1 MKAIW
6 QNDELQSTYK
16 KCLSDLIFWTHGRI
30 DLLHAFQ
37 LPFLKSLTD
46 AEWFSFPFARWE
58 RQLRAYGRQPGRPKL
73 HTGDWRAVPL
83 KGEDQAKLS
92 ERRLRGLV
100 PVALELSELV
110 DAELVD
116 AELVLAAFERLHA
129 APHIGPHFVKLA
141 TLSLDAA
148 RPSLKLAAD
157 NCIIGPG
164 SIEWHKKLGGVELA
178 TILADLSEETHTFA
192 TDSLRPGNFRQKTKH
207 GLSDVRVLWYFS
219 VTNAPFAS
227 PA

>member
-1 MKAIW
+1 LKAIW

-100 PVALELSELV
+100 PFALELSELV

-116 AELVLAAFERLHA
+116 AELVLAAFEGLHA
-129 APHIGPHFVKLA
+129 TPHIGPHFVKLA

-157 NCIIGPG
+157 NCSWGARARLRYATPRG
-164 SIEWHKKLGGVELA
+164 HLA
-178 TILADLSEETHTFA
+178 TARHAACAGEHCVKPL
-192 TDSLRPGNFRQKTKH
+192 
-207 GLSDVRVLWYFS
+207 
-219 VTNAPFAS
+219 NAVEHRYAAPTQERC
-227 PA
+227 PPCPWQRRG